1 MSGTERFEEICEQVC
16 ESRGWKRSE
25 HQIDVPTSEG
35 RNQTVYLGFFEF
47 EERAMLRL
55 HTVIGSTARIRPERL
70 IFALE
75 LNFGLPHGCL
85 AVEKEN
91 LVMVDTLVLEEVDSI
106 ELESSVDFLA
116 RTGDQYEAAL
126 FAQDEH

>member
-1 MSGTERFEEICEQVC
+1 MAGTEGFEEICDQVC
-16 ESRGWKRSE
+16 QERGWKRGA
-25 HQIDVPTSEG
+25 HQIDVPIAG
-35 RNQTVYLGFFEF
+35 NRNQTVYFNFFDF
-47 EERAMLRL
+47 EERAMVRL

-70 IFALE
+70 TFALE
-75 LNFGLPHGCL
+75 LNFRLPHGSL

-91 LVMVDTLVLEEVDSI
+91 LVMVDTLVLDEADSV

-126 FAQDEH
+126 FAKDEN